1 MPPRFEI
8 AMRGYHRA
16 QVDEFLDYVDHAR
29 ALASG
34 DAAMRRCG
42 DAAMRASVCQLL
54 RSAFFG
60 RQMRGYA
67 PAEVDQAIGQLRRE
81 FC

>member
-1 MPPRFEI
+1 MSPRFEI
-8 AMRGYHRA
+8 AMRGCNRA
-16 QVDEFLDYVDHAR
+16 QVDAFLDDVDL

-67 PAEVDQAIGQLRRE
+67 PAEVDQAIEQLRRE

>member
-16 QVDEFLDYVDHAR
+16 QVDAFLDDVDL

-42 DAAMRASVCQLL
+42 DAAMRASVGQLL
-54 RSAFFG
+54 RSASFG

>member
-16 QVDEFLDYVDHAR
+16 QVDEFLDDVDNAR
-29 ALASG
+29 ALAS
-34 DAAMRRCG
+34 G

-60 RQMRGYA
+60 RQTRGYA

>member
-1 MPPRFEI
+1 
-8 AMRGYHRA
+8 MR
-16 QVDEFLDYVDHAR
+16 FLDDVDHAR

-34 DAAMRRCG
+34 DAAL
-42 DAAMRASVCQLL
+42 RASVCQLL

>member
-1 MPPRFEI
+1 MSPRFEI
-8 AMRGYHRA
+8 VMRGYHRA
-16 QVDEFLDYVDHAR
+16 QVDEFLDNVDQAA

-34 DAAMRRCG
+34 DAAL
-42 DAAMRASVCQLL
+42 RASVGQLL
-54 RSAFFG
+54 RSASFG

-67 PAEVDQAIGQLRRE
+67 PAEVDQAIEQLRRE

>member
-16 QVDEFLDYVDHAR
+16 QVDEFLDNVDQAA

-34 DAAMRRCG
+34 DAAL
-42 DAAMRASVCQLL
+42 RASVGQLL

>member
-1 MPPRFEI
+1 
-8 AMRGYHRA
+8 MRRC
-16 QVDEFLDYVDHAR
+16 
-29 ALASG
+29 G

>member
-16 QVDEFLDYVDHAR
+16 QVDEFLDDVDQAL

-34 DAAMRRCG
+34 DVAL
-42 DAAMRASVCQLL
+42 RASVCQLL
-54 RSAFFG
+54 RSACFG
-60 RQMRGYA
+60 RQLRGYA
-67 PAEVDQAIGQLRRE
+67 PAEVDRAIEQLRRE

>member
-16 QVDEFLDYVDHAR
+16 QVDEFLDDIDQ
-29 ALASG
+29 ALASD
-34 DAAMRRCG
+34 DAALRT
-42 DAAMRASVCQLL
+42 SVCQLL
-54 RSAFFG
+54 RSACFG

-67 PAEVDQAIGQLRRE
+67 PAEVDQAIEQLRRE